1 MSIVKEDSM
10 EYRIKKTLVEQDMT
24 LTELAGQ
31 INLSVPYVSDLI
43 KGKRD
48 GPMAKKRIKV
58 IKKILDIR
66 EDVN

>member
-10 EYRIKKTLVEQDMT
+10 EYRIKKALVEQNMT
-24 LTELAGQ
+24 LTELAVQ
-31 INLSVPYVSDLI
+31 LNLSIPYVSDLI

-58 IKKILDIR
+58 IKKIL
-66 EDVN
+66 EVE